1 MVDMVT
7 MDIMAREKLRQS
19 LLLSLV
25 TTIMDILIMEV
36 MVTMDIMAR
45 GKLRQLLLLSLVTT
59 IMDTA
64 IMAMVDM
71 VIMERERLRLSPVI
85 TIMDILIMEAM
96 VIMDIMARGK
106 QRQSQDTIT
115 MDMVIMV
122 MEDMAMVIMV
132 NQATIYLF
140 QNFSKLKRVPLNL
153 VKRNTHLLK
162 NSKFTLCNKR
172 LNII

>member
-71 VIMERERLRLSPVI
+71 VIM
-85 TIMDILIMEAM
+85 
-96 VIMDIMARGK
+96 DIMARGK

-122 MEDMAMVIMV
+122 MEAMVIMV

-140 QNFSKLKRVPLNL
+140 KNFSKLKRVPLNL

>member
-1 MVDMVT
+1 MAMVIMV
-7 MDIMAREKLRQS
+7 
-19 LLLSLV
+19 
-25 TTIMDILIMEV
+25 IMERERLRLNQVITTMGIPIMVV

-64 IMAMVDM
+64 IMAMVVM
-71 VIMERERLRLSPVI
+71 A
-85 TIMDILIMEAM
+85 IMDILIMEAM
-96 VIMDIMARGK
+96 VIMDIMARGR

-122 MEDMAMVIMV
+122 ME
-132 NQATIYLF
+132 ATIYLF
-140 QNFSKLKRVPLNL
+140 KNFSKLKRVPLNL

-162 NSKFTLCNKR
+162 NSKFPLCNKR
-172 LNII
+172 LN

>member
-1 MVDMVT
+1 

-25 TTIMDILIMEV
+25 TTIMDILIIEV

-45 GKLRQLLLLSLVTT
+45 GKLRQLLLLSPVT
-59 IMDTA
+59 
-64 IMAMVDM
+64 
-71 VIMERERLRLSPVI
+71 

-96 VIMDIMARGK
+96 VIMDIMARGR

-115 MDMVIMV
+115 MDMVSMV

-140 QNFSKLKRVPLNL
+140 KNFSKLKRVPLNL

-162 NSKFTLCNKR
+162 NSKFTLCN
-172 LNII
+172 

>member
-1 MVDMVT
+1 M
-7 MDIMAREKLRQS
+7 
-19 LLLSLV
+19 
-25 TTIMDILIMEV
+25 
-36 MVTMDIMAR
+36 
-45 GKLRQLLLLSLVTT
+45 G
-59 IMDTA
+59 DTA
-64 IMAMVDM
+64 IMAMVDMVIM

-122 MEDMAMVIMV
+122 

-162 NSKFTLCNKR
+162 NSKFTLLKKK
-172 LNII
+172 LKKKKKKKKKKK

>member
-1 MVDMVT
+1 
-7 MDIMAREKLRQS
+7 
-19 LLLSLV
+19 
-25 TTIMDILIMEV
+25 

-71 VIMERERLRLSPVI
+71 VIMVIMERERLSLVI

-140 QNFSKLKRVPLNL
+140 QNFSKLKWVPLNL

-162 NSKFTLCNKR
+162 NSKFTL
-172 LNII
+172 

>member
-1 MVDMVT
+1 MGVIMERERLRLNQVITTMGIPIMVDMVT

-59 IMDTA
+59 IMD
-64 IMAMVDM
+64 
-71 VIMERERLRLSPVI
+71 
-85 TIMDILIMEAM
+85 ILIMEAM
-96 VIMDIMARGK
+96 VIMDIMARGR

-122 MEDMAMVIMV
+122 

-140 QNFSKLKRVPLNL
+140 KNFSKLKRVPLNL
-153 VKRNTHLLK
+153 VKRNT
-162 NSKFTLCNKR
+162 
-172 LNII
+172 

>member
-1 MVDMVT
+1 
-7 MDIMAREKLRQS
+7 
-19 LLLSLV
+19 
-25 TTIMDILIMEV
+25 MDILIMEV

-71 VIMERERLRLSPVI
+71 VIMVIMERERLRLSPVI
-85 TIMDILIMEAM
+85 TIMDI
-96 VIMDIMARGK
+96 MARG
-106 QRQSQDTIT
+106 RQSQDTIT

-140 QNFSKLKRVPLNL
+140 KNFSKLKRVPLNL

-162 NSKFTLCNKR
+162 NSKFPLCNKR
-172 LNII
+172 LN

>member
-1 MVDMVT
+1 M
-7 MDIMAREKLRQS
+7 
-19 LLLSLV
+19 
-25 TTIMDILIMEV
+25 
-36 MVTMDIMAR
+36 
-45 GKLRQLLLLSLVTT
+45 G
-59 IMDTA
+59 
-64 IMAMVDM
+64 

-96 VIMDIMARGK
+96 VIMDIMARGR

-122 MEDMAMVIMV
+122 MVIMV

-140 QNFSKLKRVPLNL
+140 KNFSKLKRVPLNL
-153 VKRNTHLLK
+153 VKRNTHLVK

-172 LNII
+172 LN

>member
-1 MVDMVT
+1 MDIMERERLRLKLLLSQDTTTMDTAIMAMVTMGIPIMVDMVT

-25 TTIMDILIMEV
+25 T
-36 MVTMDIMAR
+36 
-45 GKLRQLLLLSLVTT
+45 
-59 IMDTA
+59 
-64 IMAMVDM
+64 
-71 VIMERERLRLSPVI
+71 

-140 QNFSKLKRVPLNL
+140 KNFSKLKRVPLNL

-162 NSKFTLCNKR
+162 NSKFTLCN
-172 LNII
+172 

>member
-1 MVDMVT
+1 MAMVIMV
-7 MDIMAREKLRQS
+7 IMERERLRLNQ
-19 LLLSLV
+19 V

-59 IMDTA
+59 IMD
-64 IMAMVDM
+64 
-71 VIMERERLRLSPVI
+71 IMERERLRLSPVI

-96 VIMDIMARGK
+96 VIMDIMARGR

-140 QNFSKLKRVPLNL
+140 KNFSKLKRVPLNL

-172 LNII
+172 L

>member
-1 MVDMVT
+1 MV
-7 MDIMAREKLRQS
+7 I
-19 LLLSLV
+19 
-25 TTIMDILIMEV
+25 
-36 MVTMDIMAR
+36 
-45 GKLRQLLLLSLVTT
+45 
-59 IMDTA
+59 
-64 IMAMVDM
+64 M
-71 VIMERERLRLSPVI
+71 VIMERERLRLSLVI

-96 VIMDIMARGK
+96 VIMDIMARGR

-122 MEDMAMVIMV
+122 

-140 QNFSKLKRVPLNL
+140 KNFSKLKRVPLNL

-172 LNII
+172 LNIIKK

>member
-1 MVDMVT
+1 MGIPIMVDMVT

-36 MVTMDIMAR
+36 MVTTDIMAR
-45 GKLRQLLLLSLVTT
+45 GKLRQLLLLSL
-59 IMDTA
+59 
-64 IMAMVDM
+64 
-71 VIMERERLRLSPVI
+71 VI

>member
-1 MVDMVT
+1 MAMVIMVIMERERLRLNQVITTMGIPIMVD
-7 MDIMAREKLRQS
+7 
-19 LLLSLV
+19 
-25 TTIMDILIMEV
+25 

-71 VIMERERLRLSPVI
+71 VIMVIMERERLRL
-85 TIMDILIMEAM
+85 
-96 VIMDIMARGK
+96 
-106 QRQSQDTIT
+106 SQDTIT

-122 MEDMAMVIMV
+122 MEDMAMVIKV

-140 QNFSKLKRVPLNL
+140 KNFSKLKRVPLNL

-172 LNII
+172 LNI

>member
-1 MVDMVT
+1 MGVIMERERLRLNQVITTMGIPIMVDMVT

-25 TTIMDILIMEV
+25 TTIMD
-36 MVTMDIMAR
+36 
-45 GKLRQLLLLSLVTT
+45 
-59 IMDTA
+59 TA
-64 IMAMVDM
+64 IMAMVDMVIM

-96 VIMDIMARGK
+96 VIMDIMARGR

-140 QNFSKLKRVPLNL
+140 KNFSKLKRVPLNL

-162 NSKFTLCNKR
+162 NSKFTL
-172 LNII
+172 

>member
-1 MVDMVT
+1 

-64 IMAMVDM
+64 IMAMV
-71 VIMERERLRLSPVI
+71 
-85 TIMDILIMEAM
+85 AM

-172 LNII
+172 LNIKK